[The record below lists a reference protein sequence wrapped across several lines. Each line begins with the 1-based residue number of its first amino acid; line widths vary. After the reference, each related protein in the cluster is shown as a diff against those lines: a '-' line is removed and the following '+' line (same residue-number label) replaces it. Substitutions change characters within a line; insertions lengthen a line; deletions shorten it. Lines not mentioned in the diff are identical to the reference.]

1 MSETLSMPRAGSSS
15 INSGMS
21 GPSVPTSVSVP
32 DGTSGW
38 DAYAPFYDWENAR
51 TIGRRDVEFWRRLAV
66 RQAAPVLE
74 LGCGTGRLLVPIA
87 RTGVSVTGI
96 DRSAPMLSHA
106 IARARRLASRRRP
119 RIVRGDIRA
128 LPFPRATFGLVV
140 APYGMLQSL
149 IADRDLAS
157 ALAEAARVLRRGGL
171 FGIDLVPDL
180 ATWAE
185 YARAV
190 RLHGKSRAGASLTLI
205 ESVRQDRRRGLTIFD
220 ETFVERRGRTTRRQT
235 FALTFRTR
243 PMREIA
249 ARLTA
254 AGFRVEATLGD
265 YRGRPWDPRADVW
278 LVIARRR

>member
-1 MSETLSMPRAGSSS
+1 MRKLTRASAFR
-15 INSGMS
+15 
-21 GPSVPTSVSVP
+21 GPDVPDVPVVP
-32 DGTSGW
+32 DGSAGW

-51 TIGRRDVEFWRRLAV
+51 TIGRRDVEFWQRLAA
-66 RQAAPVLE
+66 REAAPVLE
-74 LGCGTGRLLVPIA
+74 LGCGTGRVLLPLA
-87 RTGVSVTGI
+87 RTGMPVTGI

-106 IARARRLASRRRP
+106 ILRARRRPSKRRP

-128 LPFPRATFGLVV
+128 LPFPRATFGLVL

-149 IADRDLAS
+149 IADRDLSS

-171 FGIDLVPDL
+171 FGVDLVPDL
-180 ATWAE
+180 ASWEE

-190 RLHGKSRAGASLTLI
+190 RLHGKSRAGTSLTLI
-205 ESVRQDRRRGLTIFD
+205 ESVRQDQRRGLTIFD
-220 ETFVERRGRTTRRQT
+220 ETFVERRGRTTRRRT
-235 FALTFRTR
+235 FALSFRTR

-265 YRGRPWDPRADVW
+265 YRGRPWDPRANVW
-278 LVIARRR
+278 IVLARKA